1 MCLESFFL
9 YAANFIQL
17 SGDTTDSSEGH
28 IYHLTTAAMDTAI
41 LVGTDSIS

>member
-9 YAANFIQL
+9 YAAGFIQL

-28 IYHLTTAAMDTAI
+28 VYQLTTAAVDTAI
-41 LVGTDSIS
+41 LVVTDSIS